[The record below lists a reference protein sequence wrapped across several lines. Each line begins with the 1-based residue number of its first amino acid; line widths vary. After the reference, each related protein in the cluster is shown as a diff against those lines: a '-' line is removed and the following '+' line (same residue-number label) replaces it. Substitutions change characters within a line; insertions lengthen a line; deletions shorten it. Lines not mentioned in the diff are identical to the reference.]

1 MISLSGNGALVNQT
15 VVIRNFKPKGD
26 GFCASCQNGSSVK
39 GPGYRHPTSLIR
51 FVYYS
56 WMLHGNEI
64 SKEDEHGKYFSKRK
78 KAGPVDP
85 ALVLERTMF
94 DFF

>member
-1 MISLSGNGALVNQT
+1 
-15 VVIRNFKPKGD
+15 
-26 GFCASCQNGSSVK
+26 
-39 GPGYRHPTSLIR
+39 
-51 FVYYS
+51 
-56 WMLHGNEI
+56 MLHGNEI

-94 DFF
+94 DSFQLFFLFGYQESTS